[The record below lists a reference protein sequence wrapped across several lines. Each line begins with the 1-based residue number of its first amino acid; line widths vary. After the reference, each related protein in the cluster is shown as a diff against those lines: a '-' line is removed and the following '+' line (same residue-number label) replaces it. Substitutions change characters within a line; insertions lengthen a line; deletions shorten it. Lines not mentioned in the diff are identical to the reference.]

1 MMNERSSNSL
11 EYALLWRNP
20 GARISGSMYH
30 EGNPGAR
37 ISGSMYHEGTLGVQ
51 ISYEY
56 VFGFLPKNLEHGVCI
71 MNPKSLKTQGKLSFA
86 PFPGISR
93 LHVFLAKTAKEEE
106 KQSCLQHEFP
116 WSPNFFS
123 SSVCSGNP
131 WGPNLFLCAGKIL
144 VRKPPRKTV
153 ASKPQQFVP
162 SREQSRRIVFDC
174 QCMLILLNPP
184 NWFESCLIFKSN
196 GKRYPLIVDN
206 LYFVQND
213 KIAEVEHE

>member
-11 EYALLWRNP
+11 EYALWRNP

-37 ISGSMYHEGTLGVQ
+37 ISGSMCHEGTLGAQ

-56 VFGFLPKNLEHGVCI
+56 VFFWFLPKKPGARCMHHEPKIIKNPGKIVICTIPQDFPSPRFFWKKRQKRKKTIASGARMSLE
-71 MNPKSLKTQGKLSFA
+71 
-86 PFPGISR
+86 
-93 LHVFLAKTAKEEE
+93 
-106 KQSCLQHEFP
+106 HEFP
-116 WSPNFFS
+116 WSTNFLS
-123 SSVCSGNP
+123 SNVCSGNP

-162 SREQSRRIVFDC
+162 SRE
-174 QCMLILLNPP
+174 
-184 NWFESCLIFKSN
+184 
-196 GKRYPLIVDN
+196 
-206 LYFVQND
+206 
-213 KIAEVEHE
+213 